1 MLNKKK
7 IIKLTLTLNSIML
20 VGIIAVSCQNKKTEE
35 KPSEP
40 SQQTEQTQQ
49 TTKEES
55 KQPVIDE
62 TQLGLRKTGLEEEA
76 PPPPVEYTKAPPG
89 QSKRFERSYQ
99 NAPPLIPHS
108 VEGLL
113 PITKENNACLN
124 CHDPKVAKSMGATP
138 LPPTHFIDFGKLPE
152 GKIVKLENL
161 DPARWNCVQCHV
173 PQANAKP
180 LVENT
185 FKPDYEDPEAKKKSK
200 LNEELMEG
208 VY

>member
-1 MLNKKK
+1 MFNKRT
-7 IIKLTLTLNSIML
+7 ISLTLSSLL
-20 VGIIAVSCQNKKTEE
+20 IAGLFITSCQQKGEQKQQKEE
-35 KPSEP
+35 TP
-40 SQQTEQTQQ
+40 SQEAPKQQ
-49 TTKEES
+49 GESSQKE
-55 KQPVIDE
+55 PPAIDE
-62 TQLGLRKTGLEEEA
+62 TQLGLRKSSLEEET
-76 PPPPVEYTKAPPG
+76 PPPPVEYIKAPPG
-89 QSKRFERSYQ
+89 QSKRFERAYQ

-113 PITKENNACLN
+113 PITKDQNACLN

-152 GKIVKLENL
+152 GKIVKLENI

-173 PQANAKP
+173 PQTNAKP

-185 FKPDYEDPEAKKKSK
+185 FKPEYEDPEAQKKSK
-200 LNEELMEG
+200 LSEELMEG